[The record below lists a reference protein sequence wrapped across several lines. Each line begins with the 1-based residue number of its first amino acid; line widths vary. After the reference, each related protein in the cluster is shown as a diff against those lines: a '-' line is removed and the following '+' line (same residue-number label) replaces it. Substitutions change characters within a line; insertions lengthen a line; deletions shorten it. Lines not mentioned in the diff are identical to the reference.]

1 MPAYPKPQAQRLRHI
16 VSVRI
21 NDQEKQLLEAYTQGK
36 AQRVSDMLRIILEDW
51 IQQRDIRQVA

>member
-21 NDQEKQLLEAYTQGK
+21 NDEEKQMLAAYTQGK
-36 AQRVSDMLRIILEDW
+36 AQRVSDMLRIVLEDW
-51 IQQRDIRQVA
+51 IQQRDLRQTA

>member
-21 NDQEKQLLEAYTQGK
+21 NDEEKQLLAAYTQGK
-36 AQRVSDMLRIILEDW
+36 AQRVSDMLRIVLEDW
-51 IQQRDIRQVA
+51 IQQRDMRQAA

>member
-21 NDQEKQLLEAYTQGK
+21 NDQEKQLLAAYTQGK

-51 IQQRDIRQVA
+51 IQQRDIRQIA

>member
-21 NDQEKQLLEAYTQGK
+21 NDQEKQLLAAYTQGK

>member
-21 NDQEKQLLEAYTQGK
+21 NDQEKQLLAAYTQGK

-51 IQQRDIRQVA
+51 IQQRDIRQAA